1 MNTLNYI
8 YCNVKYIE
16 IQYTKIHFKLK
27 IHIKEKKMNFQI
39 QILQYLEAIRTDF
52 LTAMMV
58 VITMMSESLFLVS
71 ILAIL
76 YWCVNKVK
84 SIRLAFIVLF
94 SSVINGVIKTIVQMP
109 RPFEKGIVTPLRVE
123 TATGSSFPSGH
134 TQSAASFWGGSS
146 LVLKSRPSLV
156 MAAFMIG
163 LTALSRLYLGVH
175 WPMDVM
181 GGILFGLLS
190 IFMANHIVDE
200 KAIVNRNHIL
210 AISIVA
216 LLGMMM
222 PIEKDLAKAIASLWG
237 MLCGLYVEQKHIQFE
252 PIQKLKV
259 QIIKVMIGLATII
272 IIYIGLKNLF
282 PEDKIFDMIRYA
294 ILLLWITAGAPY
306 LFKSIKLNER

>member
-1 MNTLNYI
+1 M
-8 YCNVKYIE
+8 
-16 IQYTKIHFKLK
+16 
-27 IHIKEKKMNFQI
+27 HIKEKKMNFQI
-39 QILQYLEAIRTDF
+39 QILQYLESIRTDF
-52 LTAMMV
+52 LTAIMV
-58 VITMMSESLFLVS
+58 SITMMAESLFLVS

-76 YWCVNKVK
+76 YWCVDKVK

-109 RPFEKGIVTPLRVE
+109 RPFEKGVIIPIRVE
-123 TATGSSFPSGH
+123 TATSSSFPSGH
-134 TQSAASFWGGSS
+134 TQSATSFWGGSS
-146 LVLKSRPSLV
+146 FILKSRLSLV
-156 MAAFMIG
+156 MAAFMVG
-163 LTALSRLYLGVH
+163 LTAFSRLYLGVH
-175 WPMDVM
+175 WPMDVI

-190 IFMANHIVDE
+190 IFMANHIVGE
-200 KAIVNRNHIL
+200 NALVKRNHII

-216 LLGMMM
+216 LLGMAM

-259 QIIKVMIGLATII
+259 QIVKVIIGMTTII

-282 PEDKIFDMIRYA
+282 PKDKLFDMIRYA

-306 LFKSIKLNER
+306 LFKSIKFNER